1 MLTFSLS
8 SASTRHYPHHLP
20 VPGRNEQER
29 QYMNTK
35 IQRSLAVVSAAAL
48 VFGVAS
54 ASTAQAAKHKAK
66 TIYIA
71 YQGPLSGGEASTG
84 IDEQNAV
91 KYAVKLFNAKNKNKY
106 NVKVVSVDDQGD
118 PAVASTV
125 APGIGANKNVIGLV
139 GPAYSGATIASFPY
153 YKAGGL
159 VLISPSATRVSLTDP
174 TSPDFG
180 GPVFHRVV
188 GKDDLQGPAL
198 AKYATKGVSSAKV
211 FVFDDQSAYAV
222 PLRGYVEAGLK
233 KIAGASVVGGDSVPN
248 TATDYSPTIAK
259 IASTGATVVI
269 YTGYYSAAAIFV
281 KQLRDSGSTAI
292 FAGGDGVF
300 NQEFPKLAGAAAEGA
315 RITGVG
321 GLAGISPKL
330 EADFKKQ
337 MGVSSGVY
345 SVESFDAANIL
356 LEGIKKGNTTRA
368 KMLKWVKAYKGKS
381 VSGNKIVFDKN
392 GDISYGLF
400 AGFTSKG
407 GVLVNTGIV
416 K

>member
-1 MLTFSLS
+1 
-8 SASTRHYPHHLP
+8 
-20 VPGRNEQER
+20 
-29 QYMNTK
+29 MNKK
-35 IQRSLAVVSAAAL
+35 IKGSLAIVTAVAVAFGIASVPTASAA
-48 VFGVAS
+48 
-54 ASTAQAAKHKAK
+54 TK
-66 TIYIA
+66 TFTIA

-91 KYAVKLFNAKNKNKY
+91 KYAAKLFMAANKGY
-106 NVKVVSVDDQGD
+106 TIKVVSVDDQGD

-125 APGIGANKNVIGLV
+125 APGIGANKNILGVV
-139 GPAYSGATIASFPY
+139 GPAYSGATIASLPY

-174 TSPDFG
+174 KSPDFG

-198 AKYATKGVSSAKV
+198 AKYATQTTPNAKV

-222 PLRGYVEAGLK
+222 PLRGFVEAGLK
-233 KIAGASVVGGDSVPN
+233 KVTGATLVGGDSVPN
-248 TATDYSPTIAK
+248 TTTDFSPTVAK
-259 IASTGATVVI
+259 IKTSGANVVI
-269 YTGYYSAAAIFV
+269 YTGYYSQAAVFV
-281 KQLRDSGSTAI
+281 KQLRDSGSTAG

-300 NQEFPKLAGAAAEGA
+300 NQEFPKLAGAAAEGS

-321 GLAGISPKL
+321 GLAGISAKV
-330 EADFKKQ
+330 EADFKAK

-345 SVESFDAANIL
+345 SVEAFDGANIL
-356 LEGIKKGNTTRA
+356 LSGIKAGKTTRA
-368 KMLKWVKAYKGKS
+368 KMLAYVNAYSGKS
-381 VSGNKIVFDKN
+381 ISGNTIKFDKN

-400 AGFTSKG
+400 AGFTSKS

>member
-1 MLTFSLS
+1 MNKKIQSSLAVITAGALALGLGSVS
-8 SASTRHYPHHLP
+8 SAS
-20 VPGRNEQER
+20 
-29 QYMNTK
+29 
-35 IQRSLAVVSAAAL
+35 AAP
-48 VFGVAS
+48 
-54 ASTAQAAKHKAK
+54 K
-66 TIYIA
+66 TYTIA

-91 KYAVKLFNAKNKNKY
+91 KYAAKLFMKKNPNIKI
-106 NVKVVSVDDQGD
+106 KVVSVDDQGD

-125 APGIGANKNVIGLV
+125 APGTGANKSILGVV
-139 GPAYSGATIASFPY
+139 GPAYSGATIASLPY

-159 VLISPSATRVSLTDP
+159 VMISPSATRVSLTDP
-174 TSPDFG
+174 ASPDFG

-198 AKYATKGVSSAKV
+198 AKYATAGVASAKV

-233 KIAGASVVGGDSVPN
+233 KVAGATLVGGGDSVPN
-248 TATDYSPTIAK
+248 TATDFSPTIAK
-259 IASTGATVVI
+259 IKTSGATVVI
-269 YTGYYSAAAIFV
+269 YTGYYSQAAVFI

-300 NQEFPKLAGAAAEGA
+300 NQEFPKLAGAAAEGS

-321 GLAGISPKL
+321 GLAGISTKL

-356 LEGIKKGNTTRA
+356 LAGIKAGKTTRA
-368 KMLKWVKAYKGKS
+368 AMLKWVKAYNGKS
-381 VSGNKIVFDKN
+381 VSGNTIKFDSN

-400 AGFTSKG
+400 AGFTTKA
-407 GVLVNTGIV
+407 GVLVNTGII

>member
-1 MLTFSLS
+1 
-8 SASTRHYPHHLP
+8 
-20 VPGRNEQER
+20 
-29 QYMNTK
+29 MNSK

-48 VFGVAS
+48 VFGVA
-54 ASTAQAAKHKAK
+54 AATNAQAAVK
-66 TIYIA
+66 TYTIA

-91 KYAVKLFNAKNKNKY
+91 KYAAKVFMKKNPNIKI
-106 NVKVVSVDDQGD
+106 KIVSVDDQGD

-125 APGIGANKNVIGLV
+125 APGTGTNKNILGVV
-139 GPAYSGATIASFPY
+139 GPAYSGATIASLPY

-159 VLISPSATRVSLTDP
+159 VMISPSATRVSLTDP
-174 TSPDFG
+174 ASPDFG

-198 AKYATKGVSSAKV
+198 AKYATAGVSSAKV

-222 PLRGYVEAGLK
+222 PLRGFVESGLK
-233 KIAGASVVGGDSVPN
+233 KVAGASVVGGDSVPN
-248 TATDYSPTIAK
+248 TTTDFAPTIAK
-259 IASTGATVVI
+259 IKTSGATVVI
-269 YTGYYSAAAIFV
+269 YTGYYSQAAIFI
-281 KQLRDSGSTAI
+281 KQLRDSGSTVI

-300 NQEFPKLAGAAAEGA
+300 NQEFPKLAGASAEGS

-345 SVESFDAANIL
+345 SVESYDAANIL
-356 LEGIKKGNTTRA
+356 LEGIKAGNTTRA

-381 VSGNKIVFDKN
+381 VSGNTIKFDAN

-400 AGFTSKG
+400 AGFTTKS
-407 GVLVNTGIV
+407 GVLVNTGII

>member
-1 MLTFSLS
+1 MKKRIQISLAIATALALTLTGCSSSDDAAENTFS
-8 SASTRHYPHHLP
+8 
-20 VPGRNEQER
+20 
-29 QYMNTK
+29 
-35 IQRSLAVVSAAAL
+35 
-48 VFGVAS
+48 
-54 ASTAQAAKHKAK
+54 
-66 TIYIA
+66 IA

-84 IDEQNAV
+84 TDEQNAV
-91 KYAVKLFNAKNKNKY
+91 KYAAMLFMEANPGYTIN
-106 NVKVVSVDDQGD
+106 VVSVDDQGD

-125 APGIGANKNVIGLV
+125 APGTASDESIIGLV
-139 GPAYSGATIASFPY
+139 GPAYSGATIASLPF
-153 YKAGGL
+153 YKDAGL
-159 VLISPSATRVSLTDP
+159 ALISPSATRVSITDP

-198 AKYATKGVSSAKV
+198 AKYATDGVTGAKV
-211 FVFDDQSAYAV
+211 FVVDDQSSYAV

-233 KIAGASVVGGDSVPN
+233 SVAGASLVGGDSVIN

-259 IASTGATVVI
+259 IKTSGANVVI
-269 YTGYYSAAAIFV
+269 YTGYYSAAAIFI
-281 KQLRDSGSTAI
+281 KQLRDSGSKAV

-300 NQEFPKLAGAAAEGA
+300 NQEFPKLAGASAEGS

-321 GLAGISPKL
+321 GFAGISAEL
-330 EADFKKQ
+330 EADFKEK

-356 LEGIKKGNTTRA
+356 LEGIKAGKTTREA
-368 KMLKWVKAYKGKS
+368 MLAWVKAYEGKS
-381 VSGNKIVFDKN
+381 VSGNTIKFDSN

-400 AGFTSKG
+400 AGFTTKD
-407 GVLVNTGIV
+407 GVLVNTGII